1 MRWSGLGATHATELL
16 AVFDVYRTTFGKLL
30 TAAADRK
37 TALRV
42 SDDVQSRWRAFA
54 HTGVPGDDW
63 PAYRSPDRAVRV
75 FDRRPRV
82 EHDPHAS
89 RREAWAGFTLA
100 GR

>member
-1 MRWSGLGATHATELL
+1 LRWSGLGATHATELL

-42 SDDVQSRWRAFA
+42 SDDVQSRWRAFSE
-54 HTGVPGDDW
+54 TGIPGHDW
-63 PAYRSPDRAVRV
+63 PTYADPERAVRV
-75 FDRRPRV
+75 FDSRPRV
-82 EHDPHAS
+82 EFDPHAD
-89 RREAWAGFTLA
+89 RRQAWEGFTLA